1 MTIEEIR
8 YFQMSLRD
16 NAERDKAHAIEL
28 QAHAAAL
35 EHSALVIEQLLG
47 QNAKLEAENKRLQ
60 AKVEEEQR
68 RNTIQISHLE
78 GNVIENVDTMI
89 ASCGSAGEHRSAQNI
104 LDYGS
109 IDTTDDGQCDR
120 KGGYVRSTSN
130 ELLRQREPKRLFACG
145 E

>member
-8 YFQMSLRD
+8 YFQRSLKD

-89 ASCGSAGEHRSAQNI
+89 ASCGSAGEHRNAQNI

-120 KGGYVRSTSN
+120 TCGYVRSTPN